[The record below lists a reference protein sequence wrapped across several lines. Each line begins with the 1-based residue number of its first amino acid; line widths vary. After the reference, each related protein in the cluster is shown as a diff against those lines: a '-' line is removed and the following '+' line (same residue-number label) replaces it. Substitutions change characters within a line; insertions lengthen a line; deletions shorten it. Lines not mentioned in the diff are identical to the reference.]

1 MRIPFDN
8 GYEVSIIG
16 TSEFVALPE
25 VGIESPNGGF
35 ETIPFVSGEDL
46 VRILTLIKDSSEPF
60 NETA

>member
-16 TSEFVALPE
+16 ASEFVPLPE

-46 VRILTLIKDSSEPF
+46 MKILTLINDR
-60 NETA
+60 T